1 MLLVEGLTEVCRQIL
16 ILAGLSLF
24 LEVLLPG
31 GSLKKY
37 TQFVMGLLLV
47 AALLNPLLGLTRGLA
62 PEVQA
67 SVFGDMQQI
76 LSGQSGNTEQI
87 IAAGSNLA
95 DGARAQAAQE
105 LAGGLERQIASL
117 VNLAAGVEDC
127 AVEVNLNADLLY
139 DTAEPGS
146 WHNWGQVIIVL
157 TVEQARQEQA
167 DNIGR
172 AVRQTVADFYDI
184 EPAAVQVSI
193 ASYRGSDYSDSGNT
207 TENITAENIE
217 PE

>member
-1 MLLVEGLTEVCRQIL
+1 MIQ
-16 ILAGLSLF
+16 
-24 LEVLLPG
+24 
-31 GSLKKY
+31 
-37 TQFVMGLLLV
+37 
-47 AALLNPLLGLTRGLA
+47 
-62 PEVQA
+62 
-67 SVFGDMQQI
+67 
-76 LSGQSGNTEQI
+76 
-87 IAAGSNLA
+87 
-95 DGARAQAAQE
+95 
-105 LAGGLERQIASL
+105 
-117 VNLAAGVEDC
+117 
-127 AVEVNLNADLLY
+127 
-139 DTAEPGS
+139 PGS
-146 WHNWGQVIIVL
+146 WHNWGQVFIVL